1 MELRLPEI
9 GEGVTEAEIVR
20 WLVKEGDQVKK
31 FQPIVEVTTV
41 KVNIEVPS
49 PVEGKIVK
57 ILAKEGE
64 VVKVGQ
70 VIAVIEEVGAAVE
83 ERVPEVVEKPVA
95 AQRVEEV
102 AVRAER
108 PKREILASPAVRRLA
123 RELGVPLEEVEG
135 TGPGGRITEEDVR
148 RYYETK
154 LARKPA
160 EAPPAPQPAQAV
172 ELEYEE
178 VPMRGVRRAIAEHL
192 SKAVRSAAYVT
203 IFDEADVTRLVEVRE
218 SLKEEAEKAGVRLTY
233 LPFVIRA
240 IVKAAKNHPV
250 LNTTIDEERMVIRY
264 HRRVNVSVAVHTEE
278 GLVVPVLHGADELS
292 LFEIARRL
300 EDLIERARSRKLTL
314 EDVKGGTIGITN
326 YGAVEG
332 LSGTPIPNYP
342 ETAILGT
349 GRIVRVPRVVGD
361 AVVPRYVMPLSL
373 TFDHRIVDGEPA
385 SRFLREVVRYLE
397 RPELL
402 LL

>member
-49 PVEGKIVK
+49 PVEGKIVR
-57 ILAKEGE
+57 ILAREGE

-83 ERVPEVVEKPVA
+83 ERAPEAVEKPVA

-154 LARKPA
+154 IARKPA

-172 ELEYEE
+172 E
-178 VPMRGVRRAIAEHL
+178 
-192 SKAVRSAAYVT
+192 
-203 IFDEADVTRLVEVRE
+203 
-218 SLKEEAEKAGVRLTY
+218 AGVR
-233 LPFVIRA
+233 
-240 IVKAAKNHPV
+240 
-250 LNTTIDEERMVIRY
+250 
-264 HRRVNVSVAVHTEE
+264 
-278 GLVVPVLHGADELS
+278 GGADEGRQEGHS
-292 LFEIARRL
+292 GAPL
-300 EDLIERARSRKLTL
+300 E
-314 EDVKGGTIGITN
+314 
-326 YGAVEG
+326 
-332 LSGTPIPNYP
+332 
-342 ETAILGT
+342 
-349 GRIVRVPRVVGD
+349 GR
-361 AVVPRYVMPLSL
+361 
-373 TFDHRIVDGEPA
+373 
-385 SRFLREVVRYLE
+385 
-397 RPELL
+397 
-402 LL
+402 

>member
-1 MELRLPEI
+1 MDLRLPEI

-20 WLVKEGDQVKK
+20 WLVKEGDHVKK

-49 PVEGKIVK
+49 PVEGRIAK

-70 VIAVIEEVGAAVE
+70 VIAVIEEVGAPAE
-83 ERVPEVVEKPVA
+83 ELVPERAERPVA

-102 AVRAER
+102 VVRAER
-108 PKREILASPAVRRLA
+108 PKREVLASPAVRRLA

-148 RYYETK
+148 RYHE
-154 LARKPA
+154 LMQARKPA
-160 EAPPAPQPAQAV
+160 EVPPATQPVQVV
-172 ELEYEE
+172 EAEFEE
-178 VPMRGVRRAIAEHL
+178 VPIRGVRRAIAEHL

-218 SLKEEAEKAGVRLTY
+218 SLKEEAEKAGIKLTY
-233 LPFVIRA
+233 LPFVVRA
-240 IVKAAKNHPV
+240 IVKAVRNHPV

-264 HRRVNVSVAVHTEE
+264 HKRVNVSIAVHTEE
-278 GLVVPVLHGADELS
+278 GLVVPVLHGADSLS

-300 EDLIERARSRKLTL
+300 EDLIERARSRRLSL
-314 EDVKGGTIGITN
+314 EDVRGGTIGITN

-342 ETAILGT
+342 ETAIIGT
-349 GRIVRVPRVVGD
+349 GRIMRVPRVVGD
-361 AVVPRYVMPLSL
+361 EVVPRYVMPLSL

-385 SRFLREVVRYLE
+385 SRFLREVARYLE

>member
-20 WLVKEGDQVKK
+20 WLVKEGDYVRK

-49 PVEGKIVK
+49 PVEGRITK

-64 VVKVGQ
+64 VVRVGQ
-70 VIAVIEEVGAAVE
+70 AIAVIEEVGAPAEVRAP
-83 ERVPEVVEKPVA
+83 ERA
-95 AQRVEEV
+95 EV
-102 AVRAER
+102 AVPEQRREEAVVRPER
-108 PKREILASPAVRRLA
+108 PRREVLASPAVRRLA

-148 RYYETK
+148 RYAE
-154 LARKPA
+154 LRAARRPV
-160 EAPPAPQPAQAV
+160 EAPPAVTAA
-172 ELEYEE
+172 EAEYEE
-178 VPMRGVRRAIAEHL
+178 VPIRGVRRAIAEHL

-218 SLKEEAEKAGVRLTY
+218 ALKEEAERMGVRLTY

-240 IVKAAKNHPV
+240 IAKAVRNHPV

-278 GLVVPVLHGADELS
+278 GLLVPVLHGADGLS

-300 EDLIERARSRKLTL
+300 EDLVERARSRKLSL
-314 EDVKGGTIGITN
+314 DEVKGGTIGITN

-349 GRIVRVPRVVGD
+349 GRILRVPRVVGD
-361 AVVPRYVMPLSL
+361 QVVPRYVMPLAL

-385 SRFLREVVRYLE
+385 SRFLREVIRYLE

>member
-1 MELRLPEI
+1 MDLRLPEI

-20 WLVKEGDQVKK
+20 WLVKEGDHVKK

-49 PVEGKIVK
+49 PVEGRIVR

-70 VIAVIEEVGAAVE
+70 VIAVIEEVGAPAE
-83 ERVPEVVEKPVA
+83 ERVPERAERPVA

-102 AVRAER
+102 VVRAER
-108 PKREILASPAVRRLA
+108 PKREVLASPAVRRLA
-123 RELGVPLEEVEG
+123 RELGVPLEKVEG

-148 RYYETK
+148 RYHE
-154 LARKPA
+154 LMQARKPA
-160 EAPPAPQPAQAV
+160 EVPPATQPVQVV
-172 ELEYEE
+172 ETEFEE
-178 VPMRGVRRAIAEHL
+178 VPIRGIRRAVAEHL

-218 SLKEEAEKAGVRLTY
+218 SLKEEAEKAGIKLTY
-233 LPFVIRA
+233 LPFVVRA
-240 IVKAAKNHPV
+240 IVKAVRNHPV

-264 HRRVNVSVAVHTEE
+264 HKRVNVSIAVHTEE
-278 GLVVPVLHGADELS
+278 GLVVPVLHGADSLS

-300 EDLIERARSRKLTL
+300 EDLIERARSRRLSL
-314 EDVKGGTIGITN
+314 EDVRGGTIGITN

-342 ETAILGT
+342 ETAIVGT

-361 AVVPRYVMPLSL
+361 EVVPRYVMPLSL

-385 SRFLREVVRYLE
+385 SRFLREVARYLE

>member
-20 WLVKEGDQVKK
+20 WLVKEGDHVRK

-49 PVEGKIVK
+49 PVEGRIVR
-57 ILAKEGE
+57 ILAREGE
-64 VVKVGQ
+64 VVRVGQ
-70 VIAVIEEVGAAVE
+70 VIAVIEEAGAPAEVPVPERAETAVPERRSEEAAV
-83 ERVPEVVEKPVA
+83 RP
-95 AQRVEEV
+95 
-102 AVRAER
+102 ER
-108 PKREILASPAVRRLA
+108 PKREVLASPAVRRLA

-148 RYYETK
+148 RYAESRA
-154 LARKPA
+154 ARRPV
-160 EAPPAPQPAQAV
+160 EAPPAQVAA
-172 ELEYEE
+172 EAEYEE
-178 VPMRGVRRAIAEHL
+178 VPIRGLRRTIAEHL
-192 SKAVRSAAYVT
+192 SRAVRSAAYVT

-218 SLKEEAEKAGVRLTY
+218 SLREEAERVGVKLTY

-240 IVKAAKNHPV
+240 IAKAVKDHPV
-250 LNTTIDEERMVIRY
+250 MNTTIDEERMVIRY
-264 HRRVNVSVAVHTEE
+264 HRRVNVSVAVHMEE
-278 GLVVPVLHGADELS
+278 GLVVPVLHGADGLS

-300 EDLIERARSRKLTL
+300 EDLVERARSRRLSL
-314 EDVKGGTIGITN
+314 EEVRGGTIGITN

-349 GRIVRVPRVVGD
+349 GRIVRAPRVVGD
-361 AVVPRYVMPLSL
+361 RVVPRYVMPLAL

-385 SRFLREVVRYLE
+385 SRFLREVIRYLE

>member
-1 MELRLPEI
+1 MEFRLPEI
-9 GEGVTEAEIVR
+9 GEGVTEAEVVR
-20 WLVKEGDQVKK
+20 WLVKEGDHVRR

-49 PVEGKIVK
+49 PVEGRIAK
-57 ILAKEGE
+57 ILAREGE

-70 VIAVIEEVGAAVE
+70 VIAVIEEVGAPAEVRVT
-83 ERVPEVVEKPVA
+83 ERAEVPVQEV
-95 AQRVEEV
+95 RREEV
-102 AVRAER
+102 EVKPER
-108 PKREILASPAVRRLA
+108 PKREVLASPAVRRLA

-148 RYYETK
+148 RYAESRAAK
-154 LARKPA
+154 RLV
-160 EAPPAPQPAQAV
+160 EAPQATAV
-172 ELEYEE
+172 TEVEYEE
-178 VPMRGVRRAIAEHL
+178 VPIRGVRRVIADHL

-218 SLKEEAEKAGVRLTY
+218 TLKEEAERMGFRLTY

-240 IVKAAKNHPV
+240 IVKAVKEYPV
-250 LNTTIDEERMVIRY
+250 MNTTIDEERMVIRY

-278 GLVVPVLHGADELS
+278 GLVVPVLHGADGLS
-292 LFEIARRL
+292 LFEVARRL
-300 EDLIERARSRKLTL
+300 EDLVERARSRKLSL
-314 EDVKGGTIGITN
+314 EEVRGGTIGITN

-349 GRIVRVPRVVGD
+349 GRIVRAPRVVGD
-361 AVVPRYVMPLSL
+361 QVVPRYVMPLAL

-385 SRFLREVVRYLE
+385 SRFLRVVIRYLE

>member
-20 WLVKEGDQVKK
+20 WLVREGDMVRK

-49 PVEGKIVK
+49 PVEGRVVRV
-57 ILAKEGE
+57 LVREGE
-64 VVKVGQ
+64 VVRVGQ
-70 VIAVIEEVGAAVE
+70 VIAVIEEVGAVAE
-83 ERVPEVVEKPVA
+83 ERVPERAEQPVA
-95 AQRVEEV
+95 TQRFEEV
-102 AVRAER
+102 PVRTER
-108 PKREILASPAVRRLA
+108 PRKEVLASPAVRRLA

-148 RYYETK
+148 RYHEAK

-160 EAPPAPQPAQAV
+160 EAPPAPQAAEAV
-172 ELEYEE
+172 TADYEE
-178 VPMRGVRRAIAEHL
+178 VPIRGVRRAIAEHL

-218 SLKEEAEKAGVRLTY
+218 SLKEEAEKAGVKLTY
-233 LPFVIRA
+233 MPFVIRA
-240 IVKAAKNHPV
+240 IVKAARNHPV
-250 LNTTIDEERMVIRY
+250 LNTTVDEERMVVRY
-264 HRRVNVSVAVHTEE
+264 HRRVNVSLAVHTED
-278 GLVVPVLHGADELS
+278 GLVVPVLHGADGLS

-300 EDLIERARSRKLTL
+300 EALIERARGRKLSL
-314 EDVKGGTIGITN
+314 DDVKGGTIGITN
-326 YGAVEG
+326 YGSVEG

-342 ETAILGT
+342 ETAIVGT
-349 GRIVRVPRVVGD
+349 GRIVRAPRVVGD